1 MTRMGPNDA
10 SGVVW
15 AISEFFYISFVFLT
29 NILDMY
35 SRITQ
40 QGGRRRR
47 EMAIGEVFYIS
58 FLFLYILTNIL

>member
-10 SGVVW
+10 RRIVW
-15 AISEFFYISFVFLT
+15 AISEIFYISFVFLT

-47 EMAIGEVFYIS
+47 ERAIGEVFYI
-58 FLFLYILTNIL
+58 FLFCIFIF